1 MPNPHDRHRLDDPL
15 RESRR
20 AVADGRFA
28 DALGL
33 LDLVPPAV
41 QATPDAQ
48 LLIAM
53 SRWRLGEFA
62 RSRTA
67 ALEARAGFRAR
78 GDSDGEM
85 RAENVA
91 AAGAFALGDL
101 AEAERGFNRAM
112 ELAARRADDLI
123 GARCAVNLGN
133 IAYYREQTEHALS
146 FYRLALAQFER
157 VAYLPG
163 LAEGW
168 LNTAIVLHDAG
179 RLDDSLDA
187 SERAVAVAERAGNER
202 LLGQALAARSE
213 TDVAAGDV
221 DLGLALAEQALALA
235 QAHGH
240 VMGQADALRI
250 VSIVARRRGNADR
263 ALESARRAVEIAVAV
278 NDPWRRGEAH
288 RELGSVYELLGRTQD
303 AVDAFLAAA
312 AAFEQLGAAGRATQL
327 RERAAALDET
337 P

>member
-1 MPNPHDRHRLDDPL
+1 MPTRHDRHQPDDRLRDA
-15 RESRR
+15 RR
-20 AVADGRFA
+20 AVAEGRFA
-28 DALGL
+28 DALDL
-33 LDLVPPAV
+33 LDLESPAV
-41 QATPDAQ
+41 QATPDAR
-48 LLIAM
+48 LLTAM

-62 RSRTA
+62 GSRTA
-67 ALEARAGFRAR
+67 ALEARDGFRLR

-123 GARCAVNLGN
+123 AARCAVNLGN
-133 IAYYREQTEHALS
+133 IAYYREQTDHALS

-179 RLDDSLDA
+179 RLADSLDA

-240 VMGQADALRI
+240 VMGEADALRI
-250 VSIVARRRGNADR
+250 VSIVARRRGNGDR
-263 ALESARRAVEIAVAV
+263 ALESASRAVEIAVAV
-278 NDPWRRGEAH
+278 NDPWRQAEAH
-288 RELGSVYELLGRTQD
+288 RELGTVHELLGRTQD
-303 AVDAFLAAA
+303 AVAAFLAAA
-312 AAFEQLGAAGRATQL
+312 DAFDRLGAGGRATQL
-327 RERAAALDET
+327 RERAAALE
-337 P
+337 